1 MTGLTIGRLAQATD
15 VKVPTIRFYEQI
27 GLMPVPDRTA
37 NDRRTYGDDTIRRLR
52 FIRHARQLGFEIK
65 DIEALL
71 GLADRPDTPC
81 DDADLIARTHLGMV
95 EEKLSQLTGL
105 RDELARMVACCGT
118 GKVGDCRVIEV
129 LSDHEL
135 CARERH

>member
-27 GLMPVPDRTA
+27 GLMPVPDRTD
-37 NDRRTYGDDTIRRLR
+37 NDRRTYGDDAIRRLR
-52 FIRHARQLGFEIK
+52 FIRHARQLGFEIR

-81 DDADLIARTHLGMV
+81 DDADLIARAHLEVV
-95 EEKLSQLTGL
+95 EQKIAQLQRL
-105 RDELARMVACCGT
+105 RDELARMVGCGGA
-118 GKVGDCRVIEV
+118 GKVLDCRVIEG
-129 LSDHEL
+129 LNDHAL
-135 CARERH
+135 CEHEAH

>member
-27 GLMPVPDRTA
+27 GLMPVPDRTDS
-37 NDRRTYGDDTIRRLR
+37 DRRTYGDDAIRRLR
-52 FIRHARQLGFEIK
+52 FIRHARQLGFEIR

-81 DDADLIARTHLGMV
+81 DDADLIARTHLKVV
-95 EEKLSQLTGL
+95 EGKIAQLQRL
-105 RDELARMVACCGT
+105 RDELARMVGCCGA
-118 GKVGDCRVIEV
+118 GKVLDCRVIEG
-129 LSDHEL
+129 LNDHAL
-135 CARERH
+135 CEHEAH

>member
-1 MTGLTIGRLAQATD
+1 MSDSFKARSTLNVNGKQHTIWSFANLPQDKLARLPYSL
-15 VKVPTIRFYEQI
+15 KILLEN
-27 GLMPVPDRTA
+27 L
-37 NDRRTYGDDTIRRLR
+37 LR
-52 FIRHARQLGFEIK
+52 FEDGVNVTSK

-95 EEKLSQLTGL
+95 EEKISQLTGL

-135 CARERH
+135 CAHERH

>member
-1 MTGLTIGRLAQATD
+1 MPPLTIGKLAQATD

-27 GLMPVPDRTA
+27 GLMPVPDRTES
-37 NDRRTYGDDTIRRLR
+37 DRRTYGDDAVRRLR

-71 GLADRPDTPC
+71 GLADRPETPC
-81 DDADLIARTHLGMV
+81 DDADRIARTHLEIVDG
-95 EEKLSQLTGL
+95 KIAQLSRL

-118 GKVGDCRVIEV
+118 GTVGDCRVIEV
-129 LSDHEL
+129 LSDHEH
-135 CARERH
+135 CEHANH